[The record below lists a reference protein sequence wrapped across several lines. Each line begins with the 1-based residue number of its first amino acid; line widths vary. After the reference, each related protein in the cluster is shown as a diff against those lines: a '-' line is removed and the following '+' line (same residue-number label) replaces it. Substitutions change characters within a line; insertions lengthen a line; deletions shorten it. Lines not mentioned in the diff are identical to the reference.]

1 MWISTWKQASLYYA
15 NRIPFFE
22 LSAFPFS
29 VPSNPTQPNPIQ
41 PNSLIWWKTKQHRA
55 QTVNLSKVR
64 LDLLPD
70 LWFWNLMMTTESIL
84 DFVQTLCKCT
94 SRFIQRLCPFAKIC
108 SAKLRDW
115 ILPPSRAKDTRNG
128 CIKHNSI
135 FFSLQSI
142 ENLYPKFI
150 LTQPKCRNSPITLFN
165 FHIEIGL
172 SVIIK
177 EAEK

>member
-15 NRIPFFE
+15 NRIPFIE

-29 VPSNPTQPNPIQ
+29 VPSNPIQ

-115 ILPPSRAKDTRNG
+115 ILPPTRAKDTRNR
-128 CIKHNSI
+128 CIKHNSN
-135 FFSLQSI
+135 FLQSI
-142 ENLYPKFI
+142 ENLYSKLI
-150 LTQPKCRNSPITLFN
+150 MIQPKCKNSTIMLFN
-165 FHIEIGL
+165 FHIEIGI
-172 SVIIK
+172 SVIGTENVSGK
-177 EAEK
+177 PG